1 MSKKGQ
7 GEGNIRQR
15 KDGTWEARYS
25 LGVDKNGK
33 RIRKSIYGKTR
44 NEVAKKLTKILN
56 DINTNMYIDPSKITV
71 EKWINTWLK
80 NYKENSVS
88 VKTYNSYEQLLNLYI
103 KPYIGTVYLKDLRPE
118 QVQATFNKMKSL
130 SDRTI
135 KYTKT
140 VFNMCMKRAKMNKL
154 RADNPCDDIELPEG
168 KPKKKI
174 VVFTQE
180 QQLKFLNII
189 DGHQYQVAFLTLIST
204 GMRVGELLG
213 LTWDNINF
221 GKCTITIEKAL
232 SRIKGELFIPTKT
245 KTSNRI
251 LPVLPII
258 MDFIKKYK
266 IEQNKIKLKVGKEY
280 NPYNLVF
287 TNIYGFPVSFSS
299 FSKNLKRLLKDNN
312 LPILSPHKLRH
323 TFATRGLESGM
334 DMKELQVLLGHSTM
348 KLTADLYTHV
358 LDKQKRRAME
368 KTSYL
373 YNNLI

>member
-299 FSKNLKRLLKDNN
+299 FSKNLKRLLKDND